1 MTVMGKAEL
10 QAMFAQQVLAE
21 RFETHK
27 ISECVVGIVTDNKDP
42 DKLARVKVKIPVL
55 TEGETTFWCPM
66 IQLGASKNRGWF
78 FIPEVDDEVMLAY
91 EHGDINRP
99 IVLGAIWNGKD
110 KPPDNNKSGD
120 NPRRVI
126 KSREGSRVLFDDD
139 LDKIVI
145 EDGKGKGRITL
156 DAKNNKIII
165 EALEG
170 DVAFQAPKGELKF
183 VTKET
188 EIKAGQNFEANIG
201 TTLAVGTDAQA
212 TIEGTSLL
220 QLTGGPMVNLNSGGQ
235 APEKA
240 TAEPKEVPDKY
251 GS

>member
-1 MTVMGKAEL
+1 MGKAEL
-10 QAMFAQQVLAE
+10 QHMFSQQVLAE
-21 RFETHK
+21 RLESHR
-27 ISECVVGIVTDNKDP
+27 ISECVVGVVTDNKDP
-42 DKLARVKVKIPVL
+42 DKLARVKVKIPAL
-55 TEGETTFWCPM
+55 TEAETTFWCPLVM
-66 IQLGASKNRGWF
+66 LGASKNRGWF

-91 EHGDINRP
+91 EHGDPNRP

-170 DVAFQAPKGELKF
+170 DFALQAPKGEIKI

-188 EIKAGQNFEANIG
+188 EIKAGQNLEANIG
-201 TTLAVGTDAQA
+201 STLAVGTDAQA
-212 TIEGTSLL
+212 KIEGTSLL
-220 QLTGGPMVNLNSGGQ
+220 QLTGGPMVNLNSGGS
-235 APEKA
+235 APSKA
-240 TAEPKEVPDKY
+240 TADPQDVKDKY

>member
-1 MTVMGKAEL
+1 MSIIDL
-10 QAMFAQQVLAE
+10 PSFFFQQIREVEEEHDRVYEAV
-21 RFETHK
+21 
-27 ISECVVGIVTDNKDP
+27 IGVVTDNKDP
-42 DKLARVKVKIPVL
+42 DKLARVKVKFPALSADDNSWWAPIISV
-55 TEGETTFWCPM
+55 
-66 IQLGASKNRGWF
+66 GAGKSRGWF

-91 EHGDINRP
+91 EHGDPNRP